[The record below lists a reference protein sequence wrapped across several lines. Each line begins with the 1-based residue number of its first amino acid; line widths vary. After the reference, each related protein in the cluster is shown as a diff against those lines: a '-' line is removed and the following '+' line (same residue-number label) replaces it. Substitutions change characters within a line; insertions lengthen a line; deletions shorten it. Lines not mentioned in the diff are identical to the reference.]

1 MPAPELNEKKRLLAA
16 AVEEYRAAAR
26 KFTAAAR
33 DLASLSERDRAS
45 LLADAMDDVRA
56 VQTQIGADV
65 GTMLTSRDA
74 LEGES
79 VYDRIRREV
88 KESNDA
94 KVAHGERVQKLGEGL
109 I

>member
-1 MPAPELNEKKRLLAA
+1 MPTPELDEKKRLLAA
-16 AVEEYRAAAR
+16 AVGEYRTAAR
-26 KFTAAAR
+26 KLTAAAR
-33 DLASLSERDRAS
+33 DLASLSERDRAT

-88 KESNDA
+88 KERNEIKTDR
-94 KVAHGERVQKLGEGL
+94 GERVQKLGEGVL
-109 I
+109 

>member
-1 MPAPELNEKKRLLAA
+1 MPTPEVNEKKRLLAA

-26 KFTAAAR
+26 KLTAAAR
-33 DLASLSERDRAS
+33 DLASLSERDRAA

-65 GTMLTSRDA
+65 GAMLTSRDA
-74 LEGES
+74 REGES

-88 KESNDA
+88 KERDDA
-94 KVAHGERVQKLGEGL
+94 KTAHSERVRGLGEGVL
-109 I
+109 